1 VRFAIICI
9 LAHDAA
15 SPAERAKQTEE
26 VVSDLE
32 ILDRIHSSA
41 DVKALPKE
49 QLPRLCSELREE
61 IINGVAKTGGHLASS
76 LGAVELTV
84 ALHRVYDSST
94 DRIVFDVGHQCYAH
108 KLLTGRRERFGT
120 LRQFG
125 GISGFP
131 KPCESP
137 DDAFISGHA
146 SASISS
152 ALGMARARTLQG
164 EAYDVCAVI
173 GDGALTGGLAYEGLA
188 NCGASGEPIVVVL
201 NDNAMSIGEN
211 VGGLA
216 RLLARLRVRPGY
228 IALKKAYHRSIGR
241 YEHIYTLL
249 HRIKERVKDL
259 VLPDNMFENMGF
271 YYLGPID
278 GHDIRTVTRTIRY
291 AKGMRCPVLVHV
303 LTVKGKGY
311 PPAEQNPAL
320 YHGVGPFDPETGVI
334 EEKKNSFSSVFGE
347 ALQRRAGED
356 RRIVAITAAMTDGTG
371 LDGFAAQYP
380 NRFFDVGIAEGHAV
394 TMAAGMAKQ
403 GLRPVVAVY
412 SSFLQ
417 RGFDQMLHDVALDR
431 LPVVFAV
438 DRAGIVGADGET
450 HQGSFDVGYLCQIP
464 GMSVRAPSD
473 YAELQSMLSLALAE
487 DGPAALRYPR
497 GAEGVF
503 AEDTSAADACVRR
516 PGTDCTV
523 VSYGILINEA
533 LAACET
539 LEQAGISAELVK
551 LNRLDAPDYDC
562 VCASAAKTGRLL
574 VAEDAA
580 EAGCVGTRILAELER
595 RGAALRAVRCRNL
608 GCGVVPHGSTADLL
622 RSLGLDAAGIAA
634 ACEELCR

>member
-1 VRFAIICI
+1 M
-9 LAHDAA
+9 
-15 SPAERAKQTEE
+15 
-26 VVSDLE
+26 E
-32 ILDRIHSSA
+32 ILDQIHSSA
-41 DVKALPKE
+41 DVKAVPKE
-49 QLPRLCSELREE
+49 QLTELCRQLREE
-61 IINGVAKTGGHLASS
+61 IINGVSKTGGHLASS

-84 ALHRVYDSST
+84 ALHRVYDSSR
-94 DRIVFDVGHQCYAH
+94 DRIIFDVGHQCYAH
-108 KLLTGRRERFGT
+108 KILTGRRERFDT
-120 LRQFG
+120 LRQLG

-131 KPCESP
+131 KPCEAP
-137 DDAFISGHA
+137 DDACISGHA
-146 SASISS
+146 SASISE

-188 NCGASGEPIVVVL
+188 DCGASGEPIVIVL

-216 RLLARLRVRPGY
+216 RLLAHLRVRPGY
-228 IALKKAYHRSIGR
+228 IALKKAYRRSIGR
-241 YEHIYTLL
+241 YEHIYTFL
-249 HRIKERVKDL
+249 HRIKERIKDL

-291 AKGMRCPVLVHV
+291 ARGMRCPVLVHI

-311 PPAEQNPAL
+311 PPAEENPAL

-334 EEKKNSFSSVFGE
+334 DEKKLSFSGAFGE
-347 ALQRRAGED
+347 AMERLAGED

-380 NRFFDVGIAEGHAV
+380 KRFFDVGIAEGHAV

-403 GLRPVVAVY
+403 GLRPVLAVY

-450 HQGSFDVGYLCQIP
+450 HQGSFDVGYLCQVP
-464 GMSVRAPSD
+464 GMSLRAPSD
-473 YAELQSMLSLALAE
+473 YAELRSMLALALAE
-487 DGPAALRYPR
+487 NSPAALRYPR
-497 GAEGVF
+497 GAEGAF
-503 AEDTSAADACVRR
+503 TEDTSAADACVLRKGR
-516 PGTDCTV
+516 DCTV
-523 VSYGILINEA
+523 VSYGILINDA
-533 LAACET
+533 LAACE
-539 LEQAGISAELVK
+539 LLAQAGISAELVK

-562 VCASAAKTGRLL
+562 VSASAAKTGRLL
-574 VAEDAA
+574 VAEDTA

-595 RGAALRAVRCRNL
+595 RGTALNAVRLQNL
-608 GCGVVPHGSTADLL
+608 GSGVVPHGCVPDLL
-622 RSLGLDAAGIAA
+622 HLLRLDAAGIAA
-634 ACEELCR
+634 TCEELCR